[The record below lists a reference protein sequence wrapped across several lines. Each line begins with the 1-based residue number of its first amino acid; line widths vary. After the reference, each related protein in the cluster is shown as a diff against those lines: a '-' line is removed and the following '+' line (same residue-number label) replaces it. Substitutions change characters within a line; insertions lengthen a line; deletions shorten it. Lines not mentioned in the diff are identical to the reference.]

1 MCVRKREIRCAQA
14 KKAAPAVRATTA
26 TNAWPAAPLGAAPL
40 VFSLVDETGAAEAA
54 AARADEAMLPDATK
68 EGTVAVETGA
78 RDGL

>member
-1 MCVRKREIRCAQA
+1 MHRREVKCAQA
-14 KKAAPAVRATTA
+14 RKATPAARATTA
-26 TNAWPAAPLGAAPL
+26 TRAWPAVRLGAAPL

-54 AARADEAMLPDATK
+54 AARADEAMLPDAIK